1 MEIENTRVLKFDR
14 ARLSSSSGK
23 WKTVSCFCFELWIEG
38 ALLPLENILSCGL
51 FVKLQYIIFFRFVTK
66 RMHQN
71 RLNFSYC
78 VEIFYDLQIF
88 K

>member
-1 MEIENTRVLKFDR
+1 MEIENTRVFKFDQ

-23 WKTVSCFCFELWIEG
+23 WKTVSCFCFALWIEG
-38 ALLPLENILSCGL
+38 AVTSVREYT
-51 FVKLQYIIFFRFVTK
+51 KLRIVCEVALYNFFRSVTK

-88 K
+88 Q